1 MLNREVNKV
10 ETVSINVMNLCVSCE
25 NRCRYCLLSYDGKV
39 SGVDYKRSERYAQR
53 FYEWLRENRPELSFL
68 FGFGYSMEHPDLL
81 SAIDFCQSI
90 GSATGEFLQ
99 FDGMK
104 FRTDKELEMLL
115 QQLKDHGI
123 KLIDLTFY
131 GTEEFHD
138 RFAARRGDYQ
148 LMKRTLAMANK
159 INLNATISIP
169 ITHENADQMD
179 TLIAELNQY
188 RTQRIACFIPHS
200 EGKGR
205 LLDHVRF
212 SAEDYSCL
220 SENVRNRINWSRF
233 KTESEWLRYGF
244 PVTEKRVLTVT
255 LTTENADFFEG
266 LSFDDTIAYL
276 EKLDD
281 DYHAAIPPVNEL
293 AKIYGNPN
301 GDRYYSA
308 RDLYLCYQRRYITD
322 HSIEIYDMNDERQ
335 CFSRR
340 F

>member
-1 MLNREVNKV
+1 MK
-10 ETVSINVMNLCVSCE
+10 TVSINVMNLCIPCE

-39 SGVDYKRSERYAQR
+39 SGVDYKRSERYARR
-53 FYEWLRENRPELSFL
+53 FYEWVRVNRPELSFL

-90 GSATGEFLQ
+90 GSATGDFLQ

-115 QQLKDHGI
+115 RQLKDHGI

-131 GTEEFHD
+131 GTEEYHD

-148 LMKRTLAMANK
+148 LMIHTLAMANK
-159 INLNATISIP
+159 LNLNVTVSIP

-179 TLIAELNQY
+179 ALIADLNQY
-188 RTQRIACFIPHS
+188 RTQRIACFIPHC
-200 EGKGR
+200 EGRGR

-212 SAEDYSCL
+212 SAEDYIYL
-220 SENVRNRINWSRF
+220 SENVRKRINWNRF
-233 KTESEWLRYGF
+233 KTESEWLRCGF
-244 PVTEKRVLTVT
+244 PVTDKRVLTVT
-255 LTTENADFFEG
+255 LTPENVDFFEG
-266 LSFDDTIAYL
+266 LSFEETIAYL

-281 DYHAAIPPVNEL
+281 SYYASIPPVEEL
-293 AKIYGNPN
+293 ARIYGDPKS
-301 GDRYYSA
+301 DRYYSA
-308 RDLYLCYQRRYITD
+308 WDLYMSYQRRYITD